1 MAKTQVILGEMN
13 LEGNRKMAFGTI
25 TEDAATTELILTGW
39 TTVEIMTTSPMGN
52 GVRAAN
58 AATHS
63 IDEVFPVEAVVT
75 AGVKADH
82 VTLTLD
88 IVSDEVLSWICI
100 GQ

>member
-25 TEDAATTELILTGW
+25 TQDAATTELVLTGW
-39 TTVEIMTTSPMGN
+39 TTVEMMTTSPMGN
-52 GVRAAN
+52 GVRAAGT
-58 AATHS
+58 ATHS
-63 IDEVFPVEAVVT
+63 IDEVFPVGAVVT
-75 AGVKADH
+75 DGVKADN

-88 IVSDEVLSWICI
+88 IVSDELIGWICI

>member
-1 MAKTQVILGEMN
+1 MGKTQVILGEMN

-25 TEDAATTELILTGW
+25 TEDAATTELVLTGW
-39 TTVEIMTTSPMGN
+39 TSVEIMTTSPMGN

-63 IDEVFPVEAVVT
+63 IDETFPVASSVVGGINT
-75 AGVKADH
+75 VS
-82 VTLTLD
+82 LTLD
-88 IVSDEVLSWICI
+88 IVSDELLSWICI

>member
-1 MAKTQVILGEMN
+1 MAKTQVILGEMS

-25 TEDAATTELILTGW
+25 TEDAATTELILIGW
-39 TTVEIMTTSPMGN
+39 TTVEIMTTAPMGN
-52 GVRAAN
+52 GVRAQG

-63 IDEVFPVEAVVT
+63 IDETFPVASTVV
-75 AGVKADH
+75 GRLNQVS
-82 VTLTLD
+82 LTLD